1 MEEKEQLD
9 DEMVEKVPGG
19 IRVVPK
25 INVSL
30 TPEEKKDLIKTLKR
44 IDRET
49 ILELPQEML
58 DKVSGGASYDDDD
71 DPWQWYYMYLDCPY
85 CGSPTYAFAPY
96 GEYQYCFCPNCGFDD
111 RHD

>member
-1 MEEKEQLD
+1 MEEKKQLD
-9 DEMVEKVPGG
+9 DEMVEKVPRG

-30 TPEEKKDLIKTLKR
+30 TPEEKKDLIK
-44 IDRET
+44 T